1 MYELLT
7 GGYENK
13 VEGDYLKDVHHL
25 DKPETQGEHIEN
37 VDLLE
42 YQNNVKYRIRK
53 TGNQYLTE
61 QKDNFRTFVLSPD
74 QQELLVDYRDDQFQ
88 N

>member
-1 MYELLT
+1 MFGKQSKPRKLEPNMYELLT

-61 QKDNFRTFVLSPD
+61 
-74 QQELLVDYRDDQFQ
+74 
-88 N
+88 